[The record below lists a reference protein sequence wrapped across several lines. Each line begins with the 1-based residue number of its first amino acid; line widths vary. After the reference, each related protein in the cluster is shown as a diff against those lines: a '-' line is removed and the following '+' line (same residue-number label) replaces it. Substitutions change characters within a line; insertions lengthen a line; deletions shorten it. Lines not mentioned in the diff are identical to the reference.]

1 MIVSR
6 EVAARVRRNHH
17 ELELRVDRLRRAAK
31 HGAELERELSELSSS
46 MRQHWGLV
54 SAVLD
59 AVTEDN
65 SDTGEPG

>member
-6 EVAARVRRNHH
+6 EVAARVRRNHR

-46 MRQHWGLV
+46 IRQHWGLV

-59 AVTEDN
+59 AVTED
-65 SDTGEPG
+65 TGESSDPA